1 MNVKV
6 QLININFIQLG
17 QLDSVSVFGE
27 VEPIPEYDKGDTEKE
42 NQLTFYIYT
51 KYNVLYNKYKV
62 IGTCQYLYD
71 IRKKKLDIV
80 IHMLTLALNAF

>member
-1 MNVKV
+1 M
-6 QLININFIQLG
+6 
-17 QLDSVSVFGE
+17 DSVSVFGE
-27 VEPIPEYDKGDTEKE
+27 VEPIPEYDKGDTEKG

-71 IRKKKLDIV
+71 IRKKKTWHRHTHVNVGIERFLKSCPKMYKTKKEKEV
-80 IHMLTLALNAF
+80 